1 VVTGAVASM
10 NEEPDA
16 GGKIVEQRAIQDQY
30 QTNNYCWGCGRDNE
44 HGLKI
49 KSYWLGEE
57 AVCTWQPEH
66 YHAAGPRNVLNG
78 GIIAT
83 LIDCHSACTAM
94 AAAYQAEGREIG
106 TEPHIWCVTASLLVT
121 YLRPTPLTGSINLR
135 ARVKELGERKITVDC
150 SVLADGE
157 ECARGEVVAVRVPA
171 DWAEGQ

>member
-1 VVTGAVASM
+1 MT
-10 NEEPDA
+10 EQPDA
-16 GGKIVEQRAIQDQY
+16 GKKIVEQRAIQDQF
-30 QTNNYCWGCGRDNE
+30 QTNNYCWGCGCDNE
-44 HGLKI
+44 YGLQI

-106 TEPHIWCVTASLLVT
+106 TEPYIWCATASLQVT
-121 YLRPTPLTGSINLR
+121 YLRPTPLTGPIDLR

-171 DWAEGQ
+171 DWAQGQ